1 MTRCRLIR
9 CQAGRRTLRSVSFPT
24 FLGEKLVD
32 EYVKTVLRMLT
43 HRPEVVMNRPFAAFG
58 EQAFVYRDYLEGPS
72 GRLRQEIAWR
82 RVSTFLEA
90 IWNTAS
96 VPRRILDAGC
106 GTGELALRL
115 AQGGHQVVLL
125 DPSEEMLSLAQCHA
139 KALRPS
145 PPLPPQFLQGAV
157 EEATG
162 FFEEGR
168 FDLILCH
175 FLIEYLP
182 DPRPALAALRHVL
195 RPDGWLSLITVNRRQ
210 EPFRLAIRDQQFPGA
225 LEALTRTASSDSL
238 FGVRRGAFEREEL
251 HAILQKAGF
260 EVVEEGGISIFIDY
274 LAKEAIEDRSSFES
288 LLNLEEEA
296 GKHHPW
302 KDVAR
307 YLHFFGRNTL

>member
-1 MTRCRLIR
+1 
-9 CQAGRRTLRSVSFPT
+9 
-24 FLGEKLVD
+24 
-32 EYVKTVLRMLT
+32 
-43 HRPEVVMNRPFAAFG
+43 MNRPFAAFG
-58 EQAFVYRDYLEGPS
+58 EQAFAYKDYLAGPS

-82 RVSTFLEA
+82 RVSTFLER

-96 VPRRILDAGC
+96 GPRSILDAGC

-115 AQGGHQVVLL
+115 AQIGHRVVLL
-125 DPSEEMLSLAQCHA
+125 DPAEEMLSIAQCQA
-139 KALRPS
+139 KALRP
-145 PPLPPQFLQGAV
+145 PPAFPPQLLQEAI
-157 EEATG
+157 EEAAG

-182 DPRPALAALRHVL
+182 DPRLAIAALRHVL

-210 EPFRLAIRDQQFPGA
+210 EPLRLAIRDQQFTEA
-225 LEALTRTASSDSL
+225 LEALTCITSPDSL
-238 FGVRRGAFEREEL
+238 FGVGRLTFGREEL

-260 EVVEEGGISIFIDY
+260 GVVEDGGISIFIDY
-274 LAKEAIEDRSSFES
+274 LAKEVIEDRSSFES

-307 YLHFFGRNTL
+307 YLHLFARKA

>member
-1 MTRCRLIR
+1 MDQPI
-9 CQAGRRTLRSVSFPT
+9 ASV
-24 FLGEKLVD
+24 
-32 EYVKTVLRMLT
+32 
-43 HRPEVVMNRPFAAFG
+43 FG
-58 EQAFVYRDYLEGPS
+58 EQAFAYRDYLEGPS

-82 RVSTFLEA
+82 RVSTFLER

-96 VPRRILDAGC
+96 GPRRILDAGC

-115 AQGGHQVVLL
+115 ARIGHQVVLL
-125 DPSEEMLSLAQCHA
+125 DPAEEMLSIAQYQT
-139 KALRPS
+139 KALRP
-145 PPLPPQFLQGAV
+145 PPAFPPQFLQGAV

-162 FFEEGR
+162 FFEEGT

-175 FLIEYLP
+175 FLVEYLH

-210 EPFRLAIRDQQFPGA
+210 ESLRLAIRDQQFTEA
-225 LEALTRTASSDSL
+225 LEALTCTTSPDSL
-238 FGVRRGAFEREEL
+238 FGARRLAFGREEL
-251 HAILQKAGF
+251 KALLQKAGL
-260 EVVEEGGISIFIDY
+260 EVAEEGGISIFIDY

-296 GKHHPW
+296 GNHHPW

-307 YLHFFGRNTL
+307 YLHLFARKA